1 MYYDKKN
8 QIMVNQLVNKFYTR
22 FPFKIYALQQE
33 VGSPLNITATLFN
46 NLSPD
51 VREFL
56 ILEGVKVTKILPTET
71 NHQGNQRL
79 FLVRN
84 AAVESEKNI
93 ITKKSAV
100 QPTGGNLHHRI
111 SIRMPMVNPLIK
123 TAGFSSSF

>member
-1 MYYDKKN
+1 
-8 QIMVNQLVNKFYTR
+8 MVNQLVNKFYTR

-71 NHQGNQRL
+71 NHQGNQRQQW
-79 FLVRN
+79 N
-84 AAVESEKNI
+84 QK
-93 ITKKSAV
+93 
-100 QPTGGNLHHRI
+100 RI
-111 SIRMPMVNPLIK
+111 S
-123 TAGFSSSF
+123 